1 MKGNISYKYYD
12 SLITKPRGY
21 LTFHPA
27 CVNKFSMQ
35 EPYIKPFK
43 GILFSSEK
51 ISDIASCVCP
61 PYDVISNA
69 GAYYERNIF
78 NAIRLELP
86 EKNPPLD
93 KYNNAKET
101 LGNWLQQGILKFDN
115 EDTVYIYEQ
124 EFEVGHKNYLRR
136 GFIAL
141 NKIEK
146 NRMLTHEET
155 RKKAK
160 EDRERLISS
169 LKTYTSF
176 VFGLYEDRMQGIEN
190 ILTTAPKEI
199 VYDFIDE
206 ELVANRFYRMTDNAA
221 INALSQE
228 IGNKNI
234 YIADGHH
241 RLDVSYRL
249 GLSYIPIYL
258 TNMYSD
264 GIVILP
270 YHRMVKFKQFKNIN
284 QILDAVRRHADIE
297 KIPMENDS
305 SLITAMERIAQSDR
319 PAYLFYSKD
328 APGEL
333 YILKAGSP
341 ISMDNNM
348 HESLKKLKVNIVHN
362 GLLKGLLNIA
372 DDEIEFTQ
380 DSHELIS
387 DIRKGNIDLGIFLPP
402 TTVEEVKDIADH
414 SLYMPPKSTFFYPKI
429 LTGLV
434 FYQYE

>member
-1 MKGNISYKYYD
+1 M
-12 SLITKPRGY
+12 L
-21 LTFHPA
+21 F
-27 CVNKFSMQ
+27 NK
-35 EPYIKPFK
+35 
-43 GILFSSEK
+43 EK
-51 ISDIASCVCP
+51 TGDIASCVCP
-61 PYDVISNA
+61 PYDIISNVEP
-69 GAYYERNIF
+69 YYERNRF

-86 EKNPPLD
+86 EQHPPLD
-93 KYNNAKET
+93 QYNTAKET
-101 LGNWLQQGILKFDN
+101 LENWLQQGILEFDDK
-115 EDTVYIYEQ
+115 DTIYIYEQ
-124 EFEVGHKNYLRR
+124 EFEAEHKSFLRR

-176 VFGLYEDRMQGIEN
+176 VFGLYEDRLQGIEN

-199 VYDFIDE
+199 IYDFIDE
-206 ELVANRFYRMTDNAA
+206 QSVTNRFYKMTDRDA
-221 INALSQE
+221 INALSE
-228 IGNKNI
+228 KIDKKNI

-270 YHRMVKFKQFKNIN
+270 YHRLVKYKHPKNMN
-284 QILDAVRRHADIE
+284 QILDSVKQFTEIE
-297 KIPMENDS
+297 KIPLENDS
-305 SLITAMERIAQSDR
+305 SLNMAMERIAQSDR
-319 PAYLFYSKD
+319 PTYLLYSQD
-328 APGEL
+328 APDVL
-333 YILKAGSP
+333 YMLKANKSIP
-341 ISMDNNM
+341 MDGNM
-348 HESLKKLKVNIVHN
+348 HDSLKRLKVNIAHN
-362 GLLKGLLNIA
+362 GILKGLLDIS
-372 DDEIEFTQ
+372 DDEIEYTQ
-380 DSHELIS
+380 ESDELIR
-387 DIRKGNIDLGIFLPP
+387 DVKKGMYDMGFFLPP

-434 FYQYE
+434 FYKYE